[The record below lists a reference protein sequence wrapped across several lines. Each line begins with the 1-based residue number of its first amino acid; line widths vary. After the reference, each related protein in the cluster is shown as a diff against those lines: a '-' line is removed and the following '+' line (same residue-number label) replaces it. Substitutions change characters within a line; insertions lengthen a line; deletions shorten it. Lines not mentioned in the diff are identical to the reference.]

1 MCESR
6 DSTVFIMNEELK
18 DSEREAIVEAAN
30 ECFGVHG
37 FQPTT
42 TEKICEVAGVDRQT
56 FEQYFDTK
64 TDVFRVLY
72 DRNAE
77 GATRRLA
84 EALMAPTDREERI
97 RGAVR
102 SIVDYLLD
110 DRRRARIQCIESHR
124 VGGEFA
130 KHQNSTLHDFADML
144 ASGSRLMGGIPL
156 TEAQVRL
163 GAVAFIMATDTVIA
177 EHLRHPD
184 AVSRTDCIQTL
195 SYLFRKAAG
204 F

>member
-1 MCESR
+1 M
-6 DSTVFIMNEELK
+6 
-18 DSEREAIVEAAN
+18 
-30 ECFGVHG
+30 
-37 FQPTT
+37 
-42 TEKICEVAGVDRQT
+42 ICECAGVDQRA
-56 FEQYFDTK
+56 FKRHFDSK
-64 TDVFRVLY
+64 VDAFRAVY
-72 DRNAE
+72 DRNAD
-77 GATRRLA
+77 GSARRLA

-102 SIVDYLLD
+102 SIVDYLLA
-110 DRRRARIQCIESHR
+110 DRRRARIQCIESHL

-130 KHQNSTLHDFADML
+130 EYQNSRHHDLADML

-156 TEAQVRL
+156 TEAQIRL
-163 GAVAFIMATDTVIA
+163 GAIAFVMGTNAVIA